1 MAEYLIQGG
10 FIFVLGLIM
19 TAVIRP
25 MRKQINNNATTV
37 NQHETKIAVLKK
49 MGQTNIEDHK
59 EMKKS
64 LNDGLDNVFKKVD
77 DINKY
82 LRNGK

>member
-1 MAEYLIQGG
+1 MADYLIQGG
-10 FIFVLGLIM
+10 LIAVLGLIM

-25 MRKQINNNATTV
+25 MRKQIGDNSVIV
-37 NQHETKIAVLKK
+37 NQHETRIAVLKSMAEK
-49 MGQTNIEDHK
+49 NTEDHK

-64 LNDGLDNVFKKVD
+64 LGDGFNHVFKKID
-77 DINKY
+77 DINTY

>member
-1 MAEYLIQGG
+1 MADYIQGG
-10 FIFVLGLIM
+10 LVIVLGLIM

-37 NQHETKIAVLKK
+37 NQHETKIAVLKSMAGK
-49 MGQTNIEDHK
+49 NSEDHK

-64 LNDGLDNVFKKVD
+64 LSDGFSNVFKKFD
-77 DINKY
+77 DINNY